1 MNIMIVGAGK
11 VGTQLTRQL
20 SKEGHNVTVVDTNP
34 EIVDNIV
41 NIYDVIG
48 VCGSGAIYDIQKEAD
63 AEHMDLMI
71 ATSPSDEINILAC
84 QVAKKLG
91 VTHTIARVRN
101 PEYEK
106 QLRFM
111 REDLGLTMS
120 INPEKS
126 VAHEI
131 SRVLRFPSAVKVET
145 FSRGRM
151 DLVQYKI
158 SEKDG
163 LDGISLAK
171 LGSQKNVRVLI
182 CAVTR
187 GEETFIPSG
196 DYVLKN
202 GDTIF
207 VTASPKHLEDFF
219 RKMGVYRRR
228 AHTVMIVGASK
239 MSYYLANELTTM
251 GMSVKIIDVN
261 QTRCEWMSEMLPKAL
276 VIHGD
281 GTDTELLREENI
293 ESVDAFV
300 ALTGMDEANILMC
313 MSAASMTEC
322 KYIAKINR
330 PALQQFVL
338 QKNMIDTVVAT
349 GSIVT
354 EKILQYIRGIEN
366 ASGTRIRALHRIAD
380 NRAEALEFAVP
391 RDFEYA
397 DKPLAELSIKSGVLV
412 AGIVREDG
420 NIVTPTGADMLH
432 GDDDVIIVTTDTSL
446 RDLRDIFVS

>member
-11 VGTQLTRQL
+11 VGAQLTRQL
-20 SKEGHNVTVVDTNP
+20 AGEGHNVTVVDTNP
-34 EIVDNIV
+34 EIVDNII

-63 AEHMDLMI
+63 AGNMDLMI

-131 SRVLRFPSAVKVET
+131 SRVLRFPSAVKLET

-158 SEKDG
+158 NEKDG
-163 LDGISLAK
+163 LDGIALAR
-171 LGSQKNVRVLI
+171 LGIEKNVRVLI
-182 CAVTR
+182 CAVSR
-187 GEETFIPSG
+187 GDDTFIPGG

-202 GDTIF
+202 DDTIY
-207 VTASPKHLEDFF
+207 VTASPKNLEDFF
-219 RKMGVYRRR
+219 RRLGVYRRR
-228 AHTVMIVGASK
+228 AHSVMIVGASK
-239 MSYYLANELTTM
+239 MSYYLASELLSM
-251 GMSVKIIDVN
+251 GMAVKIIDIN
-261 QTRCEWMSEMLPKAL
+261 ETRCDWMSEMLPKAL

-281 GTDTELLREENI
+281 GTDIELLREENI
-293 ESVDAFV
+293 ESADAFV
-300 ALTGMDEANILMC
+300 ALTGLDEANILMC
-313 MSAASMTEC
+313 LSATTMAEC
-322 KYIAKINR
+322 KCVAKINR
-330 PALQQFVL
+330 PALSDFVA
-338 QKNMIDTVVAT
+338 KRNMIDSIVST

-354 EKILQYIRGIEN
+354 EKILQYIRGMQN

-391 RDFEYA
+391 HDFEFA
-397 DKPLAELSIKSGVLV
+397 GKPLADLNIKSGVLV
-412 AGIVREDG
+412 AGIVRTDG
-420 NIVTPTGADMLH
+420 SIVIPTGADMLCV
-432 GDDDVIIVTTDTSL
+432 DDDVIIVTTDTSL
-446 RDLRDIFVS
+446 RDLRDIFTN